1 MDKLTVPR
9 APKEMIETTVASCKG
24 QASATRS
31 AAPQGATIK
40 TGYARDQSLSY
51 SYVVQPNNARSI
63 EVTYWNGEANET
75 AVSDQVAPQ

>member
-1 MDKLTVPR
+1 M
-9 APKEMIETTVASCKG
+9 
-24 QASATRS
+24 
-31 AAPQGATIK
+31 K

-51 SYVVQPNNARSI
+51 SYIVQPNNARSI